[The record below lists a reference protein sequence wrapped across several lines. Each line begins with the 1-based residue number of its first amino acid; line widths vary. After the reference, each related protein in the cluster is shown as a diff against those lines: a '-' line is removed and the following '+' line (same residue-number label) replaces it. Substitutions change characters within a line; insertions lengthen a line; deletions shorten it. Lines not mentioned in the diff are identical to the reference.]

1 MLHFNENRGIQQ
13 GKSGSKIPLTFIQT
27 FVLIDC
33 MNDNNSTFTDKKQ
46 RVLDAA
52 EQLLAIKG
60 FRATS
65 LRAITGRAG
74 VNLAA
79 VNYHFGSKKALL
91 EAVIKR
97 RIQPLNRIRRKRLEE
112 VRESARQKGKK
123 PEVKAVLSAFI
134 EPTLLFKESNP
145 DAKKFF
151 IFIGR
156 SFTDP
161 DDTVREVFLRFIKP
175 IFHLLFETACEA
187 LPGQPRD
194 IVFWRLHFTIGA
206 LFHAMH
212 VSGNIKMERLNM
224 KTGID
229 ANSLIDLILPF
240 VTAGMKA

>member
-1 MLHFNENRGIQQ
+1 MN
-13 GKSGSKIPLTFIQT
+13 SGDSTLTDTKERI
-27 FVLIDC
+27 
-33 MNDNNSTFTDKKQ
+33 
-46 RVLDAA
+46 LDAA
-52 EQLLAIKG
+52 EHLLAIKG
-60 FRATS
+60 FRGAS
-65 LRAITGRAG
+65 LRAITGEAC

-97 RIQPLNRIRRKRLEE
+97 RIQPLNHIRRKRLER

-123 PEVKAVLSAFI
+123 PDVKAALSAFI

-156 SFTDP
+156 SLTDP

-187 LPGQPRD
+187 LPGQPRE
-194 IVFWRLHFTIGA
+194 IIFWRLHFTIGA

-212 VSGNIKMERLNM
+212 ISGNIKTKFLDV

-229 ANSLIDLILPF
+229 ANSLVNLILPF
-240 VTAGMKA
+240 VTAGMKAK